1 MMLLLAAAILPRL
14 FWDAAPDTAPA
25 LREAGIREI
34 AVPASRAA
42 AWQGAEG
49 ITVEAAD
56 LAAAVKA
63 EAPSVDYRANEAT
76 ASRSPWIHSNGWQ
89 FLRLPRAHFVY
100 EAKAGQAALAA
111 AEAFCYGVD
120 AVIRSDEAGLK
131 PLGRMLGF
139 LRKIEGERGAAVAD
153 IGFLDDGS
161 DDAGEVMNLMV
172 RDNLLLQIVPAPQP
186 AMKLTVRLGS
196 KEFPAADAADPGR
209 MAHLI
214 RAALTDERRS
224 VRVYGSLVV
233 VARLEASAGGLRVHL
248 LNYAGAARRV
258 DGVRVRVL
266 GRFPRHVLMAEGSPD
281 AQLMDYL
288 VEHDATEFTLPELKT
303 YAVVELSR

>member
-14 FWDAAPDTAPA
+14 FWDASPDTAAA

-34 AVPASRAA
+34 VVPASRAG
-42 AWQGAEG
+42 AWRGTAG
-49 ITVEAAD
+49 ITVETVD
-56 LAAAVKA
+56 LAGMVKA
-63 EAPSVDYRANEAT
+63 GAPSVDYRANEAT
-76 ASRSPWIHSNGWQ
+76 ASRSPWIDSNGWQ
-89 FLRLPRAHFVY
+89 FLRRPRAHYVY
-100 EAKAGQAALAA
+100 DAKGGQAALAA

-120 AVIRSDEAGLK
+120 AVVRSDEAGLR
-131 PLGRMLGF
+131 PFGQMLGF
-139 LRKIEGERGAAVAD
+139 LRNIGGDRMAAIAD
-153 IGFLDDGS
+153 IGFVDNGS

-172 RDNLLLQIVPAPQP
+172 RDNLLFQIVPGPESNR
-186 AMKLTVRLGS
+186 KLTVRLGS
-196 KEFPAADAADPGR
+196 KQFPAADASDPSR

-214 RAALTDERRS
+214 RATLTDEHRS
-224 VRVYGSLVV
+224 VRIYGSLVV
-233 VARLEASAGGLRVHL
+233 VARLEKSAGGIRVHL

-266 GRFPRHVLMAEGSPD
+266 GRFPRHILMAEGTPG

-288 VEHDATEFTLPELKT
+288 LENDATEFTLPELKT

>member
-1 MMLLLAAAILPRL
+1 MMLLLAVAILPRL
-14 FWDAAPDTAPA
+14 FWDAAPDTAAA
-25 LREAGIREI
+25 LREAGIRQI
-34 AVPASRAA
+34 VVPASRAG
-42 AWQGAEG
+42 AWQGTEG
-49 ITVEAAD
+49 ITVETLD
-56 LAAAVKA
+56 LASAIKA

-76 ASRSPWIHSNGWQ
+76 ASRSPWIDSNGWQ
-89 FLRLPRAHFVY
+89 FLRRPRAHYVY
-100 EAKAGQAALAA
+100 DAKGGQAALAA

-120 AVIRSDEAGLK
+120 AVIRTNEAGLQ
-131 PLGRMLGF
+131 PLGLMLGF
-139 LRKIEGERGAAVAD
+139 LRKIGGDRMAAVAD
-153 IGFLDDGS
+153 IGFVDNGS

-172 RDNLLLQIVPAPQP
+172 RDNLLFQIVPGPESNL
-186 AMKLTVRLGS
+186 KLTVRLGS
-196 KEFPAADAADPGR
+196 KEFPAADAGDPSR

-233 VARLEASAGGLRVHL
+233 VTRLEKSAAGLRVHL

-266 GRFPRHVLMAEGSPD
+266 GRFPGHVLMAEGSPD

-288 VEHDATEFTLPELKT
+288 VESDATEFTLPELKT